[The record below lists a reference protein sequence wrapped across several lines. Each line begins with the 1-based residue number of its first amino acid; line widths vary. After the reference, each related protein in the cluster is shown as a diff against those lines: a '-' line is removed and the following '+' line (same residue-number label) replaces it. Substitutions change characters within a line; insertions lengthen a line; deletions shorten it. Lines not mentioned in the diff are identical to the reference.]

1 MKNHDSNDAYNKILF
16 SSPWTLLMALVASV
30 LIVAEE
36 LVKGM
41 ELWRLPVIMVWNI
54 TGVSAILTIIGI
66 SISFS
71 IIFFEGRSYQK
82 GKPPLAGILSPIF
95 WAIPVGVLIQCI
107 RILNYMQNN

>member
-1 MKNHDSNDAYNKILF
+1 MKNENLDEYFEVLYH
-16 SSPWTLLMALVASV
+16 SPWVLLNALVASV
-30 LIVAEE
+30 HFVTVE

-41 ELWRLPVIMVWNI
+41 ELWRFPVNMVWNI

-95 WAIPVGVLIQCI
+95 WAIPLGVLIQCI